1 MEDVTE
7 GASVLDALSS
17 QLAGAVERVAPSL
30 VRVNGR
36 RRQAASGVVYAQDL
50 IITADHVLEREEEL
64 SVETHDQ
71 RALPAELAGRDPS
84 SDLAVLRVSGLGLQ
98 PATSASETA
107 RVGQLLL
114 SVGRPGS
121 EGPMASLGIVSA
133 LGGPLRTWRGSMI
146 ERYIQTDA
154 IPYPGFSGGPLVDA
168 RGDVLAI
175 MTTGLV
181 NGVALGIPVQHAW
194 RVAETL
200 AQHGSIRRGYL
211 GISSQ
216 PVRLPEGQRAGR
228 QQSGG
233 LLIVQVEEDSPA
245 ARGGLLL
252 GDVLVSLDGHPV
264 AEPGEL
270 QVLLLGERVGKPVAV
285 QIIRG
290 GALET
295 LEVTLGERTAG
306 QETGRG
312 RRRRRG

>member
-7 GASVLDALSS
+7 GATLLDALSS
-17 QLAGAVERVAPSL
+17 QLADAVETVSPSL

-36 RRQAASGVVYAQDL
+36 RRQSASGVAYAENL
-50 IITADHVLEREEEL
+50 VITADHVLEREEEL
-64 SVETHDQ
+64 TVETHDQ
-71 RALPAELAGRDPS
+71 RTLAAELAGRDPS
-84 SDLAVLRVSGLGLQ
+84 SDLAVLRIPDLGLQ
-98 PATSASETA
+98 PATASDPA

-133 LGGPLRTWRGSMI
+133 IGGPLRTWRGSML

-168 RGDVLAI
+168 QGAVLAI

-194 RVAETL
+194 EVGNTL

-216 PVRLPEGQRAGR
+216 PVRLPEGQRDGL

-245 ARGGLLL
+245 ASAGLLL

-264 AEPGEL
+264 TETGEL
-270 QVLLLGERVGKPVAV
+270 QVLLLGERVGKAVAAQV
-285 QIIRG
+285 IRG
-290 GALET
+290 GALQT
-295 LEVTLGERTAG
+295 LEVTVGERVPG
-306 QETGRG
+306 QERGRG